1 MGQDTASS
9 CVSVFYP
16 VLLVLLVWRPQLC
29 PPGCAQTREQKKE
42 KSRCQVKLSLLWK
55 WGLAGKPCWVFLIS
69 CAQTASMEGTFSA
82 KTLLGHARPDSLR
95 PCYLTR
101 VHPVSQCL
109 ALHQDLGPEAG
120 GSSPSLSMV
129 VFYLRLI
136 NYYCWTI
143 LYFPKINLFIS
154 YWNLSCEADYSSLI
168 ELCPDSYSFITC
180 VVMEEASLW
189 FFGAG
194 LLFLPLNSELKFTSQ
209 HKGSQKDLAE
219 WSSWCL
225 SPPLFNV

>member
-1 MGQDTASS
+1 MGQRFLPCIAGA
-9 CVSVFYP
+9 P
-16 VLLVLLVWRPQLC
+16 RHLGRPQLC

-55 WGLAGKPCWVFLIS
+55 WGLAGKPCWVFLIP
-69 CAQTASMEGTFSA
+69 CAQTASMEGMFSA
-82 KTLLGHARPDSLR
+82 KPLLGHARPDSLR

-143 LYFPKINLFIS
+143 LYFPNINF
-154 YWNLSCEADYSSLI
+154 
-168 ELCPDSYSFITC
+168 
-180 VVMEEASLW
+180 
-189 FFGAG
+189 
-194 LLFLPLNSELKFTSQ
+194 LFLTEIWAVRQTIHPSLNFSRMVIPSS
-209 HKGSQKDLAE
+209 HGGGLAVVFRGQVSFFYL
-219 WSSWCL
+219 WTVNYNSL
-225 SPPLFNV
+225 VNTRVPRRI

>member
-1 MGQDTASS
+1 MGQRFLPCIAGA
-9 CVSVFYP
+9 P
-16 VLLVLLVWRPQLC
+16 RLLGRPQLC

-55 WGLAGKPCWVFLIS
+55 WGLAGKPCWVFLIP
-69 CAQTASMEGTFSA
+69 CAQTASMEGMFSA
-82 KTLLGHARPDSLR
+82 KPLLGHARPDSLR

-143 LYFPKINLFIS
+143 LYFPNINFLFLTEIWAVRQTIHPS
-154 YWNLSCEADYSSLI
+154 LNFSRMVIPSSHVWSWRRPR
-168 ELCPDSYSFITC
+168 CGVSGP
-180 VVMEEASLW
+180 
-189 FFGAG
+189 G
-194 LLFLPLNSELKFTSQ
+194 LLFLPLNSELQFTSQ
-209 HKGSQKDLAE
+209 HKGSKKDLAE
-219 WSSWCL
+219 LSSWCL